1 MANYWKLN
9 FLLTEFTISKQA
21 NPNYPIRDPV
31 IQKGQLSSC
40 LKGIKF
46 LHDFFT
52 KTLFLTSFALG
63 CTASLVVEDQLRLPP
78 FMKIIRF

>member
-1 MANYWKLN
+1 MANCWKMN

-21 NPNYPIRDPV
+21 NPIRDPV

-40 LKGIKF
+40 VKVIEF